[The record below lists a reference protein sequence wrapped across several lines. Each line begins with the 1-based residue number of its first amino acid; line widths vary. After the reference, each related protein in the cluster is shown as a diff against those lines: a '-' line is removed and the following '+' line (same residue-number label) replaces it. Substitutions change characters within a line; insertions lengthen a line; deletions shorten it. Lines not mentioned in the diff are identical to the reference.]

1 MTQIIGTAVTLPPE
15 LARGADGH
23 GNCLDDTEDGGGGTG
38 DVSGLTGGQ
47 RDYRR
52 QTAAEPLND
61 PECD

>member
-1 MTQIIGTAVTLPPE
+1 
-15 LARGADGH
+15 
-23 GNCLDDTEDGGGGTG
+23 LDDAEDGGGGTG
-38 DVSGLTGGQ
+38 DMSGLTGGQ